1 MKIVIAP
8 DSFKESL
15 SAAEAADAIRAGFSE
30 IFPNA
35 EFVLLPIADG
45 GEGTVQT
52 LLRALGGE
60 YKNARVSDPLGRPID
75 AKFGIT
81 PEGVALIET
90 AAASGLERLA
100 PSERNPL
107 IASSRG
113 TGELILAALDA
124 GLRRFVIGLGGS
136 ATNDAA
142 IGILQVLGVRM
153 LDSDSQD
160 VTLKDIQRLEKI
172 DVTGLDRR
180 LRECQF
186 ELACDV
192 DNPLCGPSG
201 ASVIFG
207 PQKGATP
214 EMVAMLDQGLAHFAA
229 ILQRDFNLHEDLI
242 ELPGGGAAGGIGA
255 TLAAILGARLRPGT
269 EIIAEAT
276 KLAELIDGA
285 ALVITGEGRVDSQ
298 TVRGKAPAGV
308 ARIARM
314 KDIPVIAL
322 GGSLGADADAL
333 YHAGVNAVFSAVH
346 APCSLDEA
354 LRDAYRNVRSSAR
367 NIAAAIRIGQS
378 FY

>member
-15 SAAEAADAIRAGFSE
+15 SAAEAADAIRAGFYE

-35 EFVLLPIADG
+35 EYVLLPIADG

-52 LLRALGGE
+52 LLRGLGGE
-60 YKNARVSDPLGRPID
+60 YKNACVSDPLGRPID

-81 PEGVALIET
+81 PEGVALIEV

-107 IASSRG
+107 NASSRG
-113 TGELILAALDA
+113 TGELIIAALDI

-142 IGILQVLGVRM
+142 IGILKAFGARM
-153 LDSDSQD
+153 LDSNSQD
-160 VTLKDIQRLEKI
+160 VTLKDLHRLEKI
-172 DVTGLDRR
+172 DLTGLDRR
-180 LRECQF
+180 LHECQF

-192 DNPLCGPSG
+192 DNPLCGPNG
-201 ASVIFG
+201 ASAIFG

-214 EMVAMLDQGLAHFAA
+214 EMVAILDQGLAHFAS
-229 ILQRDFNLHEDLI
+229 ILQRDFNLQKDLI
-242 ELPGGGAAGGIGA
+242 DLPGGGAAGGIGA
-255 TLAAILGARLRPGT
+255 TLAAVLGARLRPGT
-269 EIIAEAT
+269 DIIAEAI

-285 ALVITGEGRVDSQ
+285 ALVITGEGRIDSQ
-298 TVRGKAPAGV
+298 TLRGKAPAGV

-322 GGSLGADADAL
+322 GGSVGADADAL
-333 YHAGVNAVFSAVH
+333 YHAGVNAVFGAVRT
-346 APCSLDEA
+346 PCSLDEA
-354 LRDAYRNVRSSAR
+354 LRDAYLNLRSSAR

-378 FY
+378 FH